1 MSFGLSALIRS
12 FNSARALHHLS
23 GVINTMPAYLR
34 EDVGLR
40 LADRAGVLSTGVNAS
55 RLATTAHRQM
65 GLI

>member
-1 MSFGLSALIRS
+1 MAFGISALIRS

-23 GVINTMPAYLR
+23 GVINAMPAYLR
-34 EDVGLR
+34 EDVGMR
-40 LADRAGVLSTGVNAS
+40 HQVGVLSTGVSAS